1 MTSDVTSDATT
12 EMNADMTIDP
22 AKLDDFVGR
31 FAGDLGAVLHAATV
45 LIGDRLGLYA
55 AMADGEPVTPATL
68 AERSGCDER
77 YLTEWLAAQAASGYV
92 EYDAETGT
100 FHLTA
105 EQAFALTSEDNPF
118 FAPGGLQVAA
128 STIKDV
134 DLLSEA
140 LRSGRGVEWGEHHED
155 LFAGTDR
162 FFKPNYIGNLV
173 DAWLPTL
180 DGVVA
185 KLNGNARVADVGC
198 GYGSST
204 VLMAQAFPRASFVG
218 FDSHPPSVQQGQKR
232 AMQAGV
238 AHNCRFEVAGAQ
250 DFPGTGYDL
259 VTSFDCL
266 HDMGD
271 PVGAAAHVLETLAH
285 DGTWMIVEP
294 HAGDRLQDNLNPVGR
309 IFYSAST
316 LICVPSARS
325 QEGGLAIGAQAGELK
340 TREIAQRAGF
350 TRFRRG
356 RDPVQPGVR
365 GTAVRIAPDTAV
377 VVFAA
382 GLLFLLAL
390 VLGIWKY
397 RQMVTSPTHL
407 AHPYVDTAHRAALLY
422 SFATTLVAILVE
434 LSAWSRSV
442 DLVCAGL
449 LVFFFLAAIASYVFH
464 GLRKDTDN
472 QFRDPAPGT
481 HGFMIALMVSE
492 IGAFGVLLAGFAAA
506 QV

>member
-1 MTSDVTSDATT
+1 MTTDV
-12 EMNADMTIDP
+12 NADMTIDP

-31 FAGDLGAVLHAATV
+31 FAGDLGAVFHAATV
-45 LIGDRLGLYA
+45 LVGDRLGLYA
-55 AMADGEPVTPATL
+55 AMADGEPVTPGTL

-77 YLTEWLAAQAASGYV
+77 YLTEWLAAQAASGYA
-92 EYDAETGT
+92 EYDAESGK

-140 LRSGRGVEWGEHHED
+140 LKSGRGVDWGEHHED

-173 DAWLPTL
+173 DAWLPAL

-185 KLNGNARVADVGC
+185 KLNGKARVADVGC

-204 VLMAQAFPRASFVG
+204 VLMAQAFPYASFMGV
-218 FDSHPPSVQQGQKR
+218 DSHAPSVQRAQKT
-232 AMQAGV
+232 ATHADV
-238 AHNCRFEVAGAQ
+238 AENCRFEVAGAQ
-250 DFPGTGYDL
+250 DYPGRDYDL

-271 PVGAAAHVLETLAH
+271 PVGAAAHVLETLAD

-294 HAGDRLQDNLNPVGR
+294 YAGDRLEDNLNPVGR

-325 QEGGLAIGAQAGELK
+325 QEGGLALGAQAGEEQ

-350 TRFRRG
+350 TRFRR
-356 RDPVQPGVR
+356 
-365 GTAVRIAPDTAV
+365 
-377 VVFAA
+377 AA
-382 GLLFLLAL
+382 ETPFNL
-390 VLGIWKY
+390 VY
-397 RQMVTSPTHL
+397 EARP
-407 AHPYVDTAHRAALLY
+407 
-422 SFATTLVAILVE
+422 
-434 LSAWSRSV
+434 
-442 DLVCAGL
+442 
-449 LVFFFLAAIASYVFH
+449 
-464 GLRKDTDN
+464 
-472 QFRDPAPGT
+472 
-481 HGFMIALMVSE
+481 
-492 IGAFGVLLAGFAAA
+492 
-506 QV
+506 